1 MKEKEKGKAS
11 QSPWFLM
18 ILQVAGMGIC
28 AWLKYCD
35 ITPMADAMGRS
46 SRWDFTADMVGFFL
60 IFVPA
65 LVACVK
71 KPSGWTLPVALAS
84 LPVVLMV
91 CAFAYFVA
99 INQMNALK
107 AKKERMTR
115 YDSAAKV
122 EQVIGMPFPEFE
134 ITEYNEKVMDES
146 PILAYI
152 CKSRAKF
159 KEKPCNAFFDKLD
172 SLCSLQGTNW
182 HRGEDTYLFD
192 SMRANVLNK
201 VLVLSL
207 LITKGRDDIYMEYD
221 VSPELSV
228 IIKNN

>member
-122 EQVIGMPFPEFE
+122 EQVIGMPFPEFRLTN
-134 ITEYNEKVMDES
+134 ITEKKLGGDYYLPRYVCSAEAEFIEIPSVS
-146 PILAYI
+146 FYH
-152 CKSRAKF
+152 S
-159 KEKPCNAFFDKLD
+159 LD
-172 SLCSLQGTNW
+172 SLAGAEKPKWRKSA
-182 HRGEDTYLFD
+182 DSYAFD
-192 SMRANVLNK
+192 SIFGQVTLSE
-201 VLVLSL
+201 LVLSL
-207 LITKGRDDIYMEYD
+207 ILSVKEKKFHMEYD
-221 VSPELSV
+221 VLDM
-228 IIKNN
+228 NH